1 MTAGTEKLKGNAR
14 VVHSFPKTLPI
25 ATFKKLGLTQ
35 FTALNEA
42 IVTAVIQNQQNC
54 KFI

>member
-1 MTAGTEKLKGNAR
+1 MTAGSETLKGNAR
-14 VVHSFPKTLPI
+14 VVHSSPKMLPI

-35 FTALNEA
+35 FTALNGA
-42 IVTAVIQNQQNC
+42 IVIAVIQHQQNC